1 MWSSYSVFTI
11 YQLTT
16 IWLIIIC
23 FHLKSNFTF
32 SFFNKH
38 VFYLSLFL
46 KRKLHIKVI
55 EVINSFNCFFC
66 FCFVLFFPLFT
77 PESLLIIH
85 LFYFISL
92 FLLFILFHFI
102 IIHFNYWFFF
112 LFSFFLL
119 SPLYFQLSK
128 RLTWLLCSLPDP
140 QFPFHLP
147 IIPLIILPSNPSSSY
162 TYPNSILRLT

>member
-1 MWSSYSVFTI
+1 MFLL

-55 EVINSFNCFFC
+55 EVIPLIVFFVFVL
-66 FCFVLFFPLFT
+66 FCFVLFFFFLCLPRSL
-77 PESLLIIH
+77 SLLFIYFILFH
-85 LFYFISL
+85 SFYYLFYFI
-92 FLLFILFHFI
+92 LLLYILITDFF
-102 IIHFNYWFFF
+102 FFF
-112 LFSFFLL
+112 LFSSSLLFIFNFPRGWHDCFAVCRTLFSPFIFLSSFIL
-119 SPLYFQLSK
+119 F
-128 RLTWLLCSLPDP
+128 
-140 QFPFHLP
+140 
-147 IIPLIILPSNPSSSY
+147 LPSNPSSSY

>member
-1 MWSSYSVFTI
+1 MFLL

-55 EVINSFNCFFC
+55 EVIPLIVFFVFVL
-66 FCFVLFFPLFT
+66 FCFVFFFLCLPRSL
-77 PESLLIIH
+77 SLLFIYFILFH
-85 LFYFISL
+85 SFYYLFYFI
-92 FLLFILFHFI
+92 LLLYILITDFF
-102 IIHFNYWFFF
+102 FFF
-112 LFSFFLL
+112 LFSSSLL
-119 SPLYFQLSK
+119 FIFN
-128 RLTWLLCSLPDP
+128 
-140 QFPFHLP
+140 FP
-147 IIPLIILPSNPSSSY
+147 
-162 TYPNSILRLT
+162 RG

>member
-1 MWSSYSVFTI
+1 MFLL

-55 EVINSFNCFFC
+55 EVIPLIVF
-66 FCFVLFFPLFT
+66 FFPCL
-77 PESLLIIH
+77 PRSLSFIIC
-85 LFYFISL
+85 FISFIL
-92 FLLFILFHFI
+92 SFILFHFI
-102 IIHFNYWFFF
+102 IINFKLHSPPLFFPTLSSLYLTF
-112 LFSFFLL
+112 QEVDMTALKFAGLSFPHL
-119 SPLYFQLSK
+119 SSYHPSYYF
-128 RLTWLLCSLPDP
+128 
-140 QFPFHLP
+140 
-147 IIPLIILPSNPSSSY
+147 LPSNPSSSY

>member
-1 MWSSYSVFTI
+1 MFLL

-55 EVINSFNCFFC
+55 EVIPLIVFFVFVL
-66 FCFVLFFPLFT
+66 FCFVFFFPLFT

-92 FLLFILFHFI
+92 FLLFILVHFI
-102 IIHFNYWFFF
+102 ITHFNYWFFF

-128 RLTWLLCSLPDP
+128 RLTWLLCSLPVP
-140 QFPFHLP
+140 LFPFHLP
-147 IIPLIILPSNPSSSY
+147 IILLIIF
-162 TYPNSILRLT
+162 TF